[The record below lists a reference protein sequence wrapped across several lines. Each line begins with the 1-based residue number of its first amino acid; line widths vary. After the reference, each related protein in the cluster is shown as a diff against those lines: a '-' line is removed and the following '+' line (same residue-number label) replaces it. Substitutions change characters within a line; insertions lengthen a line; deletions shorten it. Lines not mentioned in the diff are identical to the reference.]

1 MTVKEATFFPSITEK
16 HTVWTTKVQNTRH
29 FSSWT
34 EPQTGLGEP
43 TFIQV
48 KYVRKTQKIK

>member
-43 TFIQV
+43 TFIKV
-48 KYVRKTQKIK
+48 KYVWKTQ